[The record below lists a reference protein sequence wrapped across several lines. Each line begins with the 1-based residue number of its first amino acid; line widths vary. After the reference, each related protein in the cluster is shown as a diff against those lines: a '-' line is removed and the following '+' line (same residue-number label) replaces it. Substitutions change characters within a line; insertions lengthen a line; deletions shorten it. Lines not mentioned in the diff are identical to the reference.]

1 MCSSQVAGVIFHAT
15 GLEQQMS
22 CSQNLRG
29 MRHMGVVKMA
39 GAHVCIFVAYHM
51 YSSVKRF
58 PPFLSSLVCFC
69 HTYVF
74 QIF

>member
-29 MRHMGVVKMA
+29 MRHMGVLKMA
-39 GAHVCIFVAYHM
+39 GAHVCIFVAYHICTA
-51 YSSVKRF
+51 
-58 PPFLSSLVCFC
+58 L
-69 HTYVF
+69 
-74 QIF
+74 